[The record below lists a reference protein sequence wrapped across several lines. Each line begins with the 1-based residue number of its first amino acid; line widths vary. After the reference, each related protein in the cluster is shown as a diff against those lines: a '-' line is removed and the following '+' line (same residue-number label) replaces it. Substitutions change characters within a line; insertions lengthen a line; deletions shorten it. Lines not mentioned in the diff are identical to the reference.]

1 MDDHVMGA
9 GTPNMLREGLVLRD
23 ETRLFDPQ
31 DAELAAT
38 STPPDEPGWVVT
50 LSTWAAC
57 REALRSR
64 QHPVGIR
71 VRPDDDISGLSS
83 ADAGIRQIDPH
94 GIAFIAIV
102 FPVYTDG
109 RGFSLAQRLRHEYG
123 WHGEMRAVGDVL
135 IDTVH
140 YLARCGFNSFVLK
153 EGHDPQ
159 KALHAVSTFTR
170 TYQRSYPIL
179 SEKRPLP

>member
-1 MDDHVMGA
+1 
-9 GTPNMLREGLVLRD
+9 MLRDGQIVRD

-31 DAELAAT
+31 LDAT

-64 QHPVGIR
+64 QHRVGIQ
-71 VRPDDDISGLSS
+71 VQPDDDIAGLSP
-83 ADAGIRQIDPH
+83 ADTGSRHVDPS

-102 FPVYTDG
+102 FPLYTDG
-109 RGFSLAQRLRHEYG
+109 RGFSIAQRLRHEYG

-140 YLARCGFNSFVLK
+140 YLARCGFDCFVLK

-159 KALHAVSTFTR
+159 KALQAVSTFTR
-170 TYQRSYPIL
+170 AYQRSYAVV
-179 SEKRPLP
+179 SDRRPLS

>member
-1 MDDHVMGA
+1 MSEQVG
-9 GTPNMLREGLVLRD
+9 GSGGPNMLRDGQVLRD

-31 DAELAAT
+31 GAQIDAA

-64 QHPVGIR
+64 QHPVG
-71 VRPDDDISGLSS
+71 VQVQPDDDISWLSS
-83 ADAGIRQIDPH
+83 ADSGIRQADLH
-94 GIAFIAIV
+94 GIAFVAII

-123 WHGEMRAVGDVL
+123 WHGEIRAVGDVL

-153 EGHDPQ
+153 EGHDPH
-159 KALHAVSTFTR
+159 KALHAVSAFTR
-170 TYQRSYPIL
+170 AYQRSYAVV
-179 SEKRPLP
+179 SVKRPPS

>member
-1 MDDHVMGA
+1 MSDHVE
-9 GTPNMLREGLVLRD
+9 GTGGPNMLRDGQVSRD
-23 ETRLFDPQ
+23 VSRLFDPQ
-31 DAELAAT
+31 DAQFGAT
-38 STPPDEPGWVVT
+38 LTPPDEPGWVVV
-50 LSTWAAC
+50 LSTWATH

-64 QHPVGIR
+64 RHPVGIQ
-71 VRPDDDISGLSS
+71 VRPDDNISGLSS
-83 ADAGIRQIDPH
+83 VDGGIRQVDLH

-109 RGFSLAQRLRHEYG
+109 RGFSLAQQLRHEYG
-123 WHGEMRAVGDVL
+123 WRGEMRAVGDVL

-159 KALHAVSTFTR
+159 QALRAVGTFTR
-170 TYQRSYPIL
+170 TYQRSYSIS
-179 SEKRPLP
+179 SEKMPLF

>member
-1 MDDHVMGA
+1 MNEHVVGA
-9 GTPNMLREGLVLRD
+9 GGPNMLRDGLVVRD
-23 ETRLFDPQ
+23 ETRLFDPK
-31 DAELAAT
+31 DEELAAT
-38 STPPDEPGWVVT
+38 LTPPDEPGWVVT
-50 LSTWAAC
+50 LSTWAEY

-64 QHPVGIR
+64 RHPVGIQ
-71 VRPDDDISGLSS
+71 VQPDDDISGLSS
-83 ADAGIRQIDPH
+83 ADNRIFQIDLR

-109 RGFSLAQRLRHEYG
+109 RGFSLAQRLRREYG

-153 EGHDPQ
+153 EGHDPE
-159 KALHAVSTFTR
+159 KALHALSTFTR
-170 TYQRSYPIL
+170 TYQRSYPLL
-179 SEKRPLP
+179 SEKRPLA

>member
-1 MDDHVMGA
+1 MNEHVG
-9 GTPNMLREGLVLRD
+9 GSGGPNMLRDGQVVRD

-31 DAELAAT
+31 DAELDAT
-38 STPPDEPGWVVT
+38 LTPPDEPGWVVT
-50 LSTWAAC
+50 LSTWVAC

-64 QHPVGIR
+64 QHPVGIQ
-71 VRPDDDISGLSS
+71 VQPDDDISGLSS
-83 ADAGIRQIDPH
+83 VNTGILQVDLH

-140 YLARCGFNSFVLK
+140 YLARCGFDCFVLK

-159 KALHAVSTFTR
+159 KALQAVSTFTR
-170 TYQRSYPIL
+170 AYQRSYAVV
-179 SEKRPLP
+179 SEKRPLS

>member
-1 MDDHVMGA
+1 
-9 GTPNMLREGLVLRD
+9 MLRDDQVVRD

-31 DAELAAT
+31 LDTT

-57 REALRSR
+57 QEALRAR
-64 QHPVGIR
+64 QHQVGIQ
-71 VRPDDDISGLSS
+71 VQPDDDISGLSPANTGS
-83 ADAGIRQIDPH
+83 RHVDPH

-140 YLARCGFNSFVLK
+140 YLARCGFNCFVLK

-159 KALHAVSTFTR
+159 KALRAVSTFTR
-170 TYQRSYPIL
+170 AYQRSYAVV
-179 SEKRPLP
+179 SEKRPLS